1 MDHFDIIYNDIFIV
15 IVLVIIRG
23 VDSPVEST
31 AKQVGL
37 YEAAQWCYELNAK
50 YKIRRMTL
58 PLCWCLAVMVTMFT
72 VLAKHGNMIKFSN

>member
-1 MDHFDIIYNDIFIV
+1 MDHFDIIYNDIFII

-37 YEAAQWCYELNAK
+37 CEAAQWCYELNANLNML
-50 YKIRRMTL
+50 RMTL
-58 PLCWCLAVMVTMFT
+58 PICWCLAVMATMFT
-72 VLAKHGNMIKFSN
+72 VLAKRGNMIKFSN